1 MYYGGSLPK
10 SQVPADA
17 PSLAARHEQ
26 QSFTPRT
33 VRVYSPQEVPA
44 NIKASLSSVE
54 HGLGRL
60 RSLQQRRCRPD
71 EGAVEER
78 LRAQAASVLGDVR
91 ALRGEVADVIRE
103 AERYRSRKWL
113 LGGVM

>member
-1 MYYGGSLPK
+1 MYYGGAFPK
-10 SQVPADA
+10 PQVPADT
-17 PSLAARHEQ
+17 PSLRHEQ
-26 QSFTPRT
+26 KPFTPRT

-44 NIKASLSSVE
+44 SIKASLSSVE

-60 RSLQQRRCRPD
+60 RCLQQRRYRPD
-71 EGAVEER
+71 EGGVEER